1 MPAPAPHTV
10 RAVRLPDNEQVTIRS
25 ARPDDAGRVQ
35 AYVRGLSPAA
45 RYDRFLGPVNELSPA
60 ELDRVI
66 HIDHLGLTL
75 IAQAC
80 VAGSRVVIGE
90 ARYAAAPDGLSCEIA
105 VSVADAWRGKGL
117 DTRMLENLE
126 CRARSFGVRTLVGDV
141 LRSNAP
147 MKRLA
152 RKAGFHMTGPP
163 ADARLVRIVKDISR
177 PQAGLPCG
185 ELTASGLSIAA

>member
-1 MPAPAPHTV
+1 MRLPGDERVTV
-10 RAVRLPDNEQVTIRS
+10 RPAGPN
-25 ARPDDAGRVQ
+25 DAERVQ

-60 ELDRVI
+60 ELERTIHMDDRE
-66 HIDHLGLTL
+66 LTL

-80 VAGSRVVIGE
+80 VAGARVVVGE
-90 ARYAAAPDGLSCEIA
+90 ARYAAAPDGLNCEIA
-105 VSVADAWRGKGL
+105 VSVADAWRGQGL
-117 DTRMLENLE
+117 GTRVLENLE
-126 CRARSFGVRTLVGDV
+126 CRARGFGVRTLVGDV

-147 MKRLA
+147 MKKLA

-177 PQAGLPCG
+177 SGLPCG